1 MEKPTPILKAT
12 GVRKR
17 FEPNSD
23 WVLDGVDLN
32 VGAGERIAIVGPSGS
47 GKSTL
52 LGILGT
58 LETPSDGTV
67 ILNDA
72 NIGELSDLARA
83 QLRRDTIGFI
93 FQDHHLL
100 PQCTALQNVILPL
113 LAQPQ
118 SSVTNDD
125 RKGATELLTALGLQH
140 RLDAWPHQL
149 STGERQRVAVAR
161 ALVGSPTLILAD
173 EPTGS
178 LDRSSTDTLMSL
190 LLEHLGHA
198 ALIVVTHSERVATE
212 CDRILELTDGKL
224 VPRDSAP

>member
-1 MEKPTPILKAT
+1 MENPVPILRAT

-17 FEPNSD
+17 FEPDGD
-23 WVLDGVDLN
+23 WVLDGVDLDI
-32 VGAGERIAIVGPSGS
+32 GTGERIAIVGPSGS

-58 LETPSDGTV
+58 LETPSSGTV
-67 ILNDA
+67 MLNEA
-72 NIGELSDLARA
+72 NIGDLSDPARA
-83 QLRRDTIGFI
+83 QLRRDTVGFI

-100 PQCTALQNVILPL
+100 PQCTALQNVTLPIL
-113 LAQPQ
+113 ARQ
-118 SSVTNDD
+118 SSITSDAQQ
-125 RKGATELLTALGLQH
+125 KATTLLTTLGLQE

-161 ALVGSPTLILAD
+161 ALMGSPTLILAD

-178 LDRSSTDTLMSL
+178 LDRSSTDTLMAL
-190 LLEHLGHA
+190 LLEQLSDT
-198 ALIVVTHSERVATE
+198 ALIVVTHSERVAKA